1 MLFGNRYSSF
11 TRIALWN
18 IRDNKKI
25 RAQNYSRT
33 VVHFERFSVVLGHF
47 PNASCCKQLL
57 VTKASFLRKLAS
69 TLALCYFSTSQK
81 LTESRTTRYPYG
93 TYL

>member
-1 MLFGNRYSSF
+1 MFFGNRYSSF

-18 IRDNKKI
+18 IRDNNKI

-33 VVHFERFSVVLGHF
+33 DVYFERFSVVLGHI

-57 VTKASFLRKLAS
+57 VTKTSFLRKLAS
-69 TLALCYFSTSQK
+69 TLALYYFSPSQK
-81 LTESRTTRYPYG
+81 LTESRATRYPYG